1 MSSKFSGTAT
11 VLAIIGVTAL
21 TRVFHVIPNLAPM
34 TALAVFGAW
43 TFRDSRLSYL
53 VPLLA
58 MVIGDIGLAI
68 VNSDMAYAFHDTQII
83 VYACL
88 AATAW
93 MTLKFATQDTMGR
106 RIGSILSGSVLFFVA
121 TNFAVWMFSGMY
133 PQTVAGLAECY
144 TLAIPFFR
152 TSLLSDIVYGA
163 LMFGAYELAMRS
175 GLSAVPA
182 KR

>member
-1 MSSKFSGTAT
+1 
-11 VLAIIGVTAL
+11 
-21 TRVFHVIPNLAPM
+21 M

-43 TFRDSRLSYL
+43 TFRDSRLSYV

-58 MVIGDIGLAI
+58 MVIGDLGLAI

-88 AATAW
+88 AATTW
-93 MTLKFATQDTMGR
+93 LTLKLASKDTIGR
-106 RIGSILSGSVLFFVA
+106 RIGGILIGSVLFFIA

-133 PQTVAGLAECY
+133 SQTAAGLGECY
-144 TLAIPFFR
+144 AMAIPFFR
-152 TSLLSDIVYGA
+152 TSLLSDIVYGT

-175 GLSAVPA
+175 GLTAVPT